1 MKIIEQAKRE
11 YSDSLKLDDAHRVSK
26 EQFEEYAQID
36 FEGMIERLEIYENAV
51 KNNAVLPLVVCSNC
65 PKVIGLT
72 VGKSYTQ
79 LAKHKDIIALVND
92 YGDLKR
98 YNIAYFE

>member
-1 MKIIEQAKRE
+1 MENLKALVYKGDLTPYQKALAQRE
-11 YSDSLKLDDAHRVSK
+11 
-26 EQFEEYAQID
+26 
-36 FEGMIERLEIYENAV
+36 FEGMIERLEIFEKAV

-79 LAKHKDIIALVND
+79 LAKHKDTIALVND